1 MENTILVV
9 DDEQDIRQLIANI
22 LEDEGFQV
30 CEANDS
36 KTTFQLLKEK
46 NISLVLL
53 DILLDSNDLDGLQ
66 ILQKIKK
73 DRPEQ
78 PVVMISGHGN
88 IETAVSATKYGA
100 YDFIEKPFEPD
111 RMIVT
116 IKRALENIQ
125 LKEQINHLKTR
136 IGNEKIEI
144 LGESKLIKKLRQNV
158 GRVAKSGSRILI
170 TGAAGTGKGVT
181 ANIIHNLSDRSEQPF
196 VSVNCAMMQSE
207 DLEYELFG
215 SASGDNNG
223 QKRKLGTF
231 ERADKGSL
239 FLDEIGDMPLEAQG
253 KIVRILQ
260 DEVFRKP
267 GDSQPVELDVRIIS
281 SSSQNL
287 TENIEKGLFRQDLY
301 YRINVVPLYVPSLKE
316 RTSDIP
322 ILVDSLL
329 EGLSENLAY
338 HPIEFESETMQY
350 LIDYDWPG
358 NVRQL
363 RNVLEWILI
372 MTNDE
377 DKKISVNML
386 PPEIKNQKIP
396 SLMKKSEEITSLN
409 LREARNAFEKN
420 YLLNQISRFH
430 GNISRTA
437 NFIGMERTALHRKLK
452 VLGLEVKIEKEEE
465 SKK

>member
-1 MENTILVV
+1 MATAILIV

-30 CEANDS
+30 YEAHDS
-36 KTTFQLLKEK
+36 KTTFQLLKDK
-46 NISLVLL
+46 DISLVLL
-53 DILLDSNDLDGLQ
+53 DIWLDRNDLDGLQ

-78 PVVMISGHGN
+78 PVIMISGHGN
-88 IETAVSATKYGA
+88 VETAVNATKYGA

-125 LKEQINHLKTR
+125 LKEQIDSLKTR
-136 IGNEKIEI
+136 ISNEKVEI
-144 LGESKLIKKLRQNV
+144 LGESKLVKKLRQDV
-158 GRVAKSGSRILI
+158 ARVAKSGSRVLI
-170 TGAAGTGKGVT
+170 SGAAGTGKGVT
-181 ANIIHNLSDRSEQPF
+181 ANNIHNLSDRNDQPF

-207 DLEYELFG
+207 DLESELFG
-215 SASGDNNG
+215 SALEDGD
-223 QKRKLGTF
+223 KRKTGTF
-231 ERADKGSL
+231 ERANKGSL

-260 DEVFRKP
+260 DEVFHRP
-267 GDSQPVELDVRIIS
+267 GDSQPIELDVRIIS

-287 TENIEKGLFRQDLY
+287 EENTEKGLFRQDLY

-316 RTSDIP
+316 RKSDIP
-322 ILVDSLL
+322 VLIDSLL
-329 EGLSENLAY
+329 ESFSGNLVY
-338 HPIEFESETMQY
+338 HPIEFEDQAMQY

-363 RNVLEWILI
+363 RNILEWILI

-377 DKKISVNML
+377 DKTISVNML
-386 PPEIKNQKIP
+386 PPEIKNQKIH
-396 SLMKKSEEITSLN
+396 SLTKSKEEINSLN
-409 LREARNAFEKN
+409 LREARNAFEKS
-420 YLLNQISRFH
+420 YLLNQISRFN

-452 VLGLEVKIEKEEE
+452 ALGLEEEVRKEERSE
-465 SKK
+465 K

>member
-1 MENTILVV
+1 MATAILIV

-30 CEANDS
+30 YEAHDS
-36 KTTFQLLKEK
+36 KTTYQLLKDK
-46 NISLVLL
+46 DISLVLL
-53 DILLDSNDLDGLQ
+53 DIWLDRNDLDGLQ

-78 PVVMISGHGN
+78 PVIMISGHGN
-88 IETAVSATKYGA
+88 VETAVNATKYGA

-125 LKEQINHLKTR
+125 LKEQIDSLKTR
-136 IGNEKIEI
+136 ISNEKVEI
-144 LGESKLIKKLRQNV
+144 LGESKLVKKLRQDV
-158 GRVAKSGSRILI
+158 ARVAKSGSRVLI
-170 TGAAGTGKGVT
+170 SGAAGTGKGVT
-181 ANIIHNLSDRSEQPF
+181 ANNIHNLSDRNDQPF

-207 DLEYELFG
+207 DLESELFG
-215 SASGDNNG
+215 SALEDGD
-223 QKRKLGTF
+223 KRKIGTF
-231 ERADKGSL
+231 ERANKGSL

-260 DEVFRKP
+260 DEVFHRP
-267 GDSQPVELDVRIIS
+267 GDSQPIELDVRIIS

-287 TENIEKGLFRQDLY
+287 EEN
-301 YRINVVPLYVPSLKE
+301 
-316 RTSDIP
+316 DIP
-322 ILVDSLL
+322 VLIDSLL
-329 EGLSENLAY
+329 ESFSGNLVY
-338 HPIEFESETMQY
+338 HPIEFKDQAMQY

-363 RNVLEWILI
+363 RNILEWILI

-377 DKKISVNML
+377 DKTISVNML
-386 PPEIKNQKIP
+386 PPEIKNLKIYN
-396 SLMKKSEEITSLN
+396 LTKSKEEINSIN
-409 LREARNAFEKN
+409 LREARNAFEKS
-420 YLLNQISRFH
+420 YLLNQISRFN

-452 VLGLEVKIEKEEE
+452 VLGLEEEVRKEERSE
-465 SKK
+465 K